1 MSGNHHKI
9 QQQHV
14 AVRFGNLA
22 NPVGIQNEVAE
33 LVKDELLPKLE
44 LLFDD
49 LAGEDQLISIES
61 LEIDCGALP
70 AKNWKQE
77 LVDEALRKI
86 RAELITS
93 PKKDRQQAASGD
105 LGETLL
111 YFAETGL
118 LPWNSDLKSI
128 KELEKATLSDSV
140 IKKLKK
146 LLSEDIQVA
155 MRLARWFS
163 ADFFKSL
170 LNLLAKDRIEELSR
184 IYFLLTKYK
193 MPSSD
198 TIDTKVALL
207 RAFSDGKGQIVQ
219 LFFSYLYAEVNIANK
234 RLINEI
240 ADNEKLPGA
249 IPNVVTRHKKD
260 KEPEYVYVNNAGAV
274 ILHVFLP
281 HLFKNLGLLKDGGW
295 KNTEAQHKAVYILQF
310 LVTGSDQ
317 EPEFELPLNKIMCGL
332 NVTDA
337 LMRPKKLTATVKR
350 ECEQLLDAVITNWSV
365 LRNTSRAGLRETFL
379 QRSGKLTHADSGW
392 QLKAEQKSVD
402 VLLSS
407 LPWNISVIK
416 HPWMEKILFVEW
428 V

>member
-1 MSGNHHKI
+1 
-9 QQQHV
+9 
-14 AVRFGNLA
+14 
-22 NPVGIQNEVAE
+22 
-33 LVKDELLPKLE
+33 
-44 LLFDD
+44 
-49 LAGEDQLISIES
+49 
-61 LEIDCGALP
+61 
-70 AKNWKQE
+70 
-77 LVDEALRKI
+77 
-86 RAELITS
+86 
-93 PKKDRQQAASGD
+93 
-105 LGETLL
+105 
-111 YFAETGL
+111 
-118 LPWNSDLKSI
+118 
-128 KELEKATLSDSV
+128 
-140 IKKLKK
+140 
-146 LLSEDIQVA
+146 
-155 MRLARWFS
+155 
-163 ADFFKSL
+163 
-170 LNLLAKDRIEELSR
+170 
-184 IYFLLTKYK
+184 LLTKYK
-193 MPSSD
+193 IPSSD

-240 ADNEKLPGA
+240 ADNEKLPGVR
-249 IPNVVTRHKKD
+249 PNVVTRHKKD